1 MLGPQEM
8 GFLIG
13 CCWLQFVK
21 QLRTKKKQE
30 EIRQSDGE
38 YQTYPK
44 ELDTPN
50 QQEVV

>member
-21 QLRTKKKQE
+21 YLCTKKKQQQE
-30 EIRQSDGE
+30 EIR
-38 YQTYPK
+38 YP
-44 ELDTPN
+44 ES
-50 QQEVV
+50 